1 MSSIFQRTFHFV
13 VFAFQN
19 VFTWFWHNDPPSKHS
34 LYWCNVCML
43 HLQCKHAVFIDRG
56 NPSLHQR
63 LRNNRPIWL
72 SIQSHPTCCQRIKTL
87 DTVVYH
93 QCSAS
98 WVNWTDIWLW
108 KYFIYVTSDRGIIT
122 FKLLL
127 ILWSSCLAV
136 CRLLSFTAL
145 SWLEYKWQRAVLVYG
160 LFIHTAQVVLTGW
173 SLETPCP
180 QSMMVI
186 TMVTLLPSPSPH
198 LYTRLL
204 FPVSLTLDLK
214 NLNFQF
220 RGILILWLSWG
231 LFHYWWE
238 ISWARMIHW
247 ILHAVFPAITKG
259 T

>member
-1 MSSIFQRTFHFV
+1 MTK
-13 VFAFQN
+13 
-19 VFTWFWHNDPPSKHS
+19 PSKHS

-43 HLQCKHAVFIDRG
+43 HLQCKHGVFIDRG

-72 SIQSHPTCCQRIKTL
+72 SIQSHPTCCQRIKPWIQWCIASVLPAELTGQTYDCENIL
-87 DTVVYH
+87 YTWH
-93 QCSAS
+93 QTGVS
-98 WVNWTDIWLW
+98 
-108 KYFIYVTSDRGIIT
+108 
-122 FKLLL
+122 LLL
-127 ILWSSCLAV
+127 SCCLSFDPAV
-136 CRLLSFTAL
+136 CKLLSFTAL

-173 SLETPCP
+173 SLGTPCP